1 MVHCIMGT
9 FPAAAPIAATGR
21 AGIDYHPSLECHPR
35 RGGGTPAMPDRAIRL
50 SRPGS
55 PVPAAGGTRVV
66 DRLAVDA
73 DRERREL
80 FEGLLA
86 PDARIAPK
94 YFYDEMGCA
103 LYGAIC
109 RLAEYYPTRTEIAL
123 FQAHRGEIA
132 AAIGPGRQFVD
143 LGAGDCCKAQ
153 GWIPFL
159 KPTRY
164 VAVDIAAHE
173 IARSLERLAPDFP
186 GLELVGLATDFS
198 RALDFSDVLDD
209 SPALFFYPGSSI
221 GNFTPAEAVR
231 FLAGIRSQCA
241 PRPGSALLIGVD
253 GKKDKAALDAAYD
266 DALGV
271 TAAFNLNV
279 LRHLN
284 ARFGFDFDVAGFQHV
299 GFYNEAE
306 GRIEMHLESRR
317 EQVVRI
323 DGNERRFLAGER
335 IHTENSYKYHAAEFE
350 ALLREAGF
358 TAVRRWVAPAGGY
371 FVFHAS

>member
-1 MVHCIMGT
+1 M
-9 FPAAAPIAATGR
+9 
-21 AGIDYHPSLECHPR
+21 L
-35 RGGGTPAMPDRAIRL
+35 DRAKL
-50 SRPGS
+50 HAHPGDPS
-55 PVPAAGGTRVV
+55 PSGPGMRIV

-73 DRERREL
+73 ELERRDL
-80 FEGLLA
+80 VEGLLA
-86 PDARIAPK
+86 PAARISPK

-109 RLAEYYPTRTEIAL
+109 RLAEYYPTRTEVAL
-123 FQAHRGEIA
+123 FQAHRDEIA
-132 AAIGPGRQFVD
+132 EAVGKGRQFVD

-153 GWIPFL
+153 GWIPFVQ
-159 KPTRY
+159 PSRY

-173 IARSLERLAPDFP
+173 IVASLERLAPDFP
-186 GLELVGLATDFS
+186 GLELVGLATDFT
-198 RALDFSDVLDD
+198 RALDFEGVLDD

-221 GNFTPAEAVR
+221 GNFTPPDAVR
-231 FLAGIRSQCA
+231 FLSRIRGQCA

-253 GKKDKAALDAAYD
+253 GKKAKATLDAAYD

-284 ARFGFDFDVAGFQHV
+284 ARYGFDFDVAGFRHV
-299 GFYNEAE
+299 GFYNDVE

-317 EQVVRI
+317 DQVVRI
-323 DGNERRFLAGER
+323 DGRERVFRAGER

-358 TAVRRWVAPAGGY
+358 DSIRRWEAPVGGY

>member
-1 MVHCIMGT
+1 MDGARI
-9 FPAAAPIAATGR
+9 
-21 AGIDYHPSLECHPR
+21 
-35 RGGGTPAMPDRAIRL
+35 
-50 SRPGS
+50 
-55 PVPAAGGTRVV
+55 V
-66 DRLAVDA
+66 DRLHIDA
-73 DRERREL
+73 ERERRDLVEA
-80 FEGLLA
+80 LLA
-86 PDARIAPK
+86 PAARIAPK

-109 RLAEYYPTRTEIAL
+109 RLAEYYPTRTEVAL
-123 FQAHRGEIA
+123 FQAHRGEISE
-132 AAIGPGRQFVD
+132 AIGKGRQLVD

-153 GWIPFL
+153 GWIPFVE
-159 KPTRY
+159 PSRY

-173 IARSLERLAPDFP
+173 IAKSLERIAPEFP
-186 GLELVGLATDFS
+186 GLELVGLATDFTH
-198 RALDFSDVLDD
+198 ALDLDGVLDG

-231 FLAGIRSQCA
+231 FLAGIRAHCA
-241 PRPGSALLIGVD
+241 ARPGSALLIGVD
-253 GKKDKAALDAAYD
+253 GKKAKAVLDAAYD

-284 ARFGFDFDVAGFQHV
+284 ARFGFDFDETGFRHV
-299 GFYNEAE
+299 GFYNESE

-317 EQVVRI
+317 EQVVHI
-323 DGNERRFLAGER
+323 DGRERVFREGER

-358 TAVRRWVAPAGGY
+358 AAIRRWEAPPGGY
-371 FVFHAS
+371 FLFHAA